1 MGGRRPPIA
10 CALIAGLLTLAS
22 AGCRSGD
29 GLAERRAELL
39 ARNCVSTMERR
50 EGDDLDRIAL
60 AEIASPDDF
69 AEFLD
74 RPPPRPSSVSALRR
88 VCRFEESDSDEDS
101 S

>member
-1 MGGRRPPIA
+1 MGGRRPAITRVLIVG
-10 CALIAGLLTLAS
+10 ALSLVL

-29 GLAERRAELL
+29 GLADRRAALL

-50 EGDDLDRIAL
+50 EGDDLDRAAL

-69 AEFLD
+69 AEYLD

-88 VCRFEESDSDEDS
+88 VCRFEESDEAGS
-101 S
+101 